1 MVVSTIH
8 ETCPECGG
16 RGWLVVPDGGAGTA
30 RQCDCRKQN
39 YQFGLLAAARIPE
52 RYQSCKISSFQIKG
66 SAAVQGQMLRA
77 RFLAQR
83 YVNDFLSLRNE
94 IGGRAGLL
102 FMGPPG
108 VGKTHLA
115 VSILSEIIERYAVPG
130 RFVELNEFVGQMKAT
145 FERSAPETMQQ
156 VIDPVLDAPLLVVDE
171 LGSQKQ
177 TPWLNDLLYLV
188 VNTRYTRR
196 LPTIFTTNYRL
207 LEEQEFLPAR
217 KKAQPLKVENLDRG
231 RDPEPPP
238 EPKYQPK
245 EEKAPELLSWRI
257 PSMLISRLYEMAE
270 FVSLD
275 AVKDYRQE
283 FRRNPG
289 GP

>member
-1 MVVSTIH
+1 M
-8 ETCPECGG
+8 
-16 RGWLVVPDGGAGTA
+16 PDGGAGTA
-30 RQCDCRKQN
+30 RPCDCRKQN
-39 YQFGLLAAARIPE
+39 HQFGRLAAARIPE
-52 RYQSCKISSFQIKG
+52 RYQNCRISSYQING
-66 SAAVQGQMLRA
+66 AAAIQGQMLRA
-77 RFLAQR
+77 RFMAQR

-115 VSILSEIIERYAVPG
+115 VSILIEVIEKYAIPG

-145 FERSAPETMQQ
+145 FEPAAPETMQQ
-156 VIDPVLDAPLLVVDE
+156 VIEPVIDAPLLVLDE

-177 TPWLNDLLYLV
+177 TPWLNDLLYLI

-207 LEEQEFLPAR
+207 TEDQDLPIR
-217 KKAQPLKVENLDRG
+217 RKAQPLKAENLDRD

-245 EEKAPELLSWRI
+245 EEQRPESLSRRI

-270 FVSLD
+270 LVPLD
-275 AVKDYRQE
+275 AVKDFRQE
-283 FRRNPG
+283 SRRNPG
-289 GP
+289 AA

>member
-1 MVVSTIH
+1 MVVSTVY
-8 ETCPECGG
+8 EACPECGG

-30 RQCDCRKQN
+30 RPCDCRKQN

-52 RYQSCKISSFQIKG
+52 RYQNCRISSFQIKG
-66 SAAVQGQMLRA
+66 SSEVQGQMLRA
-77 RFLAQR
+77 RFVAQR

-102 FMGPPG
+102 LMGPPG

-115 VSILSEIIERYAVPG
+115 VSILIEVIEKYAIAG

-145 FERSAPETMQQ
+145 FERTAPETMQQ
-156 VIDPVLDAPLLVVDE
+156 VIEPVVEAPLLVLDE

-177 TPWLNDLLYLV
+177 TPWLNDLLYLI

-207 LEEQEFLPAR
+207 VEESQSPVR
-217 KKAQPLKVENLDRG
+217 KKTQPIKFENLDRG

-238 EPKYQPK
+238 EPRHQSK
-245 EEKAPELLSWRI
+245 EEQRGPELLSWRI